1 LRDATESE
9 LDAQHSIART
19 RRTERW
25 TLPEHALLRRY
36 QLEGAYTDCYI
47 TEVAGEVTH
56 EQYVQAFYT
65 TLPFRLERLILKWA
79 VSKPSTDADV
89 ADLASGAATV
99 FAAWHVEARSE
110 DQLLLSD
117 FRGST
122 RSWLMVEALASGA
135 GTRLYFGSAVVPAKT
150 GGTGRAERGFAY
162 TALLGFHKLY
172 SITLLH
178 AAKRSLERR
187 RRD

>member
-1 LRDATESE
+1 MR
-9 LDAQHSIART
+9 I
-19 RRTERW
+19 ERW

-47 TEVAGEVTH
+47 TEIAGEVTR
-56 EQYVQAFYT
+56 EQYVQAFYS

-89 ADLASGAATV
+89 AQLASGAATA
-99 FAAWHVEARSE
+99 FAAWDVEARSE
-110 DQLLLSD
+110 SQLLLVD

-122 RSWLMVEALASGA
+122 RSWLMVEALPSGA

-150 GGTGRAERGFAY
+150 GGGGRAERGFLY
-162 TALLGFHKLY
+162 TVLLGFHKLY
-172 SITLLH
+172 SVTLLH
-178 AAKRSLERR
+178 AARRSLTRMQRLNET
-187 RRD
+187 